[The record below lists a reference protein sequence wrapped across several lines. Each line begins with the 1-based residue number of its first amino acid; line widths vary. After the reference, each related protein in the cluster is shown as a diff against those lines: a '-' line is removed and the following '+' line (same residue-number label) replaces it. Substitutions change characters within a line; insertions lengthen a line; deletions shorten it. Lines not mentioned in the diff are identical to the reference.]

1 MREPAR
7 PLLGLDPSDVPNL
20 PPGTLPGLLATL
32 AALQAAVAARLAAA
46 TLVATPVP
54 APVEPE
60 QRWLTVRQA
69 AVRVGKDDRY
79 VYRKIHAAKD
89 PWPFSKDGKTVLI
102 DAAALDERMERNRAR
117 NGIDCARRA
126 R

>member
-1 MREPAR
+1 
-7 PLLGLDPSDVPNL
+7 LLVG
-20 PPGTLPGLLATL
+20 L
-32 AALQAAVAARLAAA
+32 AAVQAAVAARLAAA
-46 TLVATPVP
+46 TPAANPVP
-54 APVEPE
+54 APAEPE

-89 PWPFSKDGKTVLI
+89 PWPYTKDGKTVLI
-102 DAAALDERMERNRAR
+102 DAAALDERLERNRSR
-117 NGIDCARRA
+117 NGIDFTRRA